1 MLLKSL
7 TINKS
12 DFETGTGWKIKAEGA
27 CKGNICIPIDDTSD
41 DQIDVKR
48 ISQRM
53 NLPLV
58 EEAAAQLWALGP
70 DSIGGRTLISA
81 EAPDL
86 RLPDLTGKEFSLAS
100 LRGKKVLIYAW
111 APY

>member
-7 TINKS
+7 TISKS
-12 DFETGTGWKIKAEGA
+12 DFEIGTGWIIKPDGA
-27 CKGNICIPIDDTSD
+27 CKGDICIPIDIDNN

-48 ISQRM
+48 ISQNM

-58 EEAAAQLWALGP
+58 EEAVAQLWALGP
-70 DSIGGRTLISA
+70 DSIGGRTLTSA
-81 EAPDL
+81 EAPNL
-86 RLPDLTGKEFSLAS
+86 RLPDLNGKEFSLSS